1 MDAERPVVHTR
12 TVESSTS
19 ATSSNVSS
27 LNRSESSR
35 PDSGCSSA
43 TSQSETSDADIELRR
58 FEDGV
63 PPANCSASTA
73 VLPTT
78 PTRNSSPG
86 GRSIPRSAPQW
97 PRHTLS
103 FTGSRV
109 REPVHRA
116 AVQSSSHWLSNT
128 IGIVSLAASLSSLIF
143 LGVRTYKLEVSQAIN
158 GALAACTSLIQVT
171 TLPNRLGPAL
181 TTCQA
186 NVTTLEASSSECKKS
201 IAQGVT
207 DSPYYVGKRALR
219 HTSPFLVELTHAK
232 LYAFSSNFHQALS
245 ISKTFYLLLLAF
257 TTVILGAVL
266 LAFARRRLRDG
277 EPVQSPARNEVLVTL
292 YNEQGTETV
301 AGQDVRVIKH
311 NPDDNHDPG
320 HLRRRIRSLQ
330 PEDENSPDEVTA
342 WQAINSSSDT
352 LVNPLTGS
360 NPSKVSI
367 TDRPANEKYEGI
379 IELETTG
386 DNKTSFEPETDKIIH
401 LPLWKIPNKNDNKK
415 NSVHSGKTATKGNT
429 MRVFARMATAL
440 SALAGGPEVDNAIV
454 DKITY
459 AENKIVAQ
467 RAGDSLA
474 GLVTNERP
482 SGMPQLV

>member
-12 TVESSTS
+12 AVESSTS

-27 LNRSESSR
+27 LNSSESSQ

-43 TSQSETSDADIELRR
+43 TSQSETSDADIELPR

-63 PPANCSASTA
+63 PPPNCSASTA

-78 PTRNSSPG
+78 PARNSSPG
-86 GRSIPRSAPQW
+86 GRSIPRSAPQR
-97 PRHTLS
+97 PRHALS
-103 FTGSRV
+103 RTGSRV
-109 REPVHRA
+109 RELVNRA

-171 TLPNRLGPAL
+171 TLLDRLGPAL

-186 NVTTLEASSSECKKS
+186 NVTTLETSSSECKKS
-201 IAQGVT
+201 IAQGAT
-207 DSPYYVGKRALR
+207 KSPYYVSKRALR
-219 HTSPFLVELTHAK
+219 HISLFLAELKYAK
-232 LYAFSSNFHQALS
+232 LYTSSNFQRALS
-245 ISKTFYLLLLAF
+245 ISKTFYLLFLASI
-257 TTVILGAVL
+257 TVVLGAVL
-266 LAFARRRLRDG
+266 LAFARRRSRDG
-277 EPVQSPARNEVLVTL
+277 EPLQSLARNEVLVTQ
-292 YNEQGTETV
+292 NSEKGTKIV
-301 AGQDVRVIKH
+301 ATPGVRLITH
-311 NPDDNHDPG
+311 NPDHNHSPG
-320 HLRRRIRSLQ
+320 HVRRRIRSLQ
-330 PEDENSPDEVTA
+330 LEDENGPDEVAA

-352 LVNPLTGS
+352 LVDSLTES

-367 TDRPANEKYEGI
+367 TDQSAIEKHEGS

-386 DNKTSFEPETDKIIH
+386 DNKTSFEPKTDKFIL
-401 LPLWKIPNKNDNKK
+401 LPHWETPHKNDNKK
-415 NSVHSGKTATKGNT
+415 NGDHSGKTTTKGNT
-429 MRVFARMATAL
+429 MRAIARMATGL

-454 DKITY
+454 NKITY
-459 AENKIVAQ
+459 AENRTIAQ
-467 RAGDSLA
+467 RAGDSIA

-482 SGMPQLV
+482 SGRPQLV